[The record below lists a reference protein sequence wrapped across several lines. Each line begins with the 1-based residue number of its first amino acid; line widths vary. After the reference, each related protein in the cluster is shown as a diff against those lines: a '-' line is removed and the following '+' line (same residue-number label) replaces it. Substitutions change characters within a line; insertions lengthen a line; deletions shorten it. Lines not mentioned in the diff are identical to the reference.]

1 MLPRNDNSLMERI
14 EQTILRNLVF
24 NEEYSRKVI
33 PFIQPNYFDQK
44 TERLIFEEIVQ
55 FIVKYGSSI
64 TIEALNIEMENRTD
78 LNETEIKEIREINSS
93 LNNSPIDNRWL
104 LDTTEKWCRDR
115 AIYLALM
122 ESIHIADG
130 KDDKKNRDAIP
141 SILSDALAVSFDNNI
156 GHDYLNNYEER
167 YEYYHRKEDKIEFDL
182 EYFNKIT
189 KGGLPNKTLNIAL
202 AGCVHPETRV
212 KIRFRKIMW
221 IEKETSIGEIKTLLD
236 NGYEVEVDSPD
247 GYVPVNFFIN
257 KGMYEEYELLMM
269 GGNKVSCNE
278 SHLFETTEG
287 WISAKEME
295 QSNLIYKLIT
305 NEGIKIGRVYK
316 NNKQIPIVDIN
327 VNHPNHRY
335 YTNGVSSHNTGV
347 GKSLFMC
354 HFAAS
359 VLLQGRNVLYITME
373 MAEEK
378 IAERIDA
385 NLLNVPIQQL
395 SELPRSTFETKVT
408 NLAKK
413 TEGTLIIKEY
423 PTASAHSG
431 HFKALLNELSLKKSF
446 RPDIIFIDYLN
457 ICASSRYKGNSNINS
472 YTFVKAIAEELR
484 GLAVEFNVPIV
495 SATQTTRSGFGSSDV
510 ELTDTSESFG
520 LPATADLMFALISTE
535 ELEGMGQIMVKQLKN
550 RYNDPT
556 IYKRFIVGIDRAKMR
571 LYDCEQTAQK
581 DILDSGQEEEYDYEE
596 KKPKKSFEGFKF

>member
-1 MLPRNDNSLMERI
+1 MERI
-14 EQTILRNLVF
+14 ETTILRNLVF
-24 NEEYSRKVI
+24 NEDYSRKVI
-33 PFIQPNYFDQK
+33 PFIQPDYFEQK
-44 TERLIFEEIVQ
+44 SEKIIFEEVVQ
-55 FIVKYGSSI
+55 FIVKYGSAI
-64 TIEALNIEMENRTD
+64 TVEALNIEVENRTD
-78 LNETEIKEIREINSS
+78 LNETEIKEIREINNS
-93 LNNSPIDNRWL
+93 LNDSPVDKQWL

-130 KDDKKNRDAIP
+130 NNEKKNRDAIP

-156 GHDYLNNYEER
+156 GHDYLGNYEER
-167 YEYYHRKEDKIEFDL
+167 YEFYHRQEDKIEFDL

-202 AGCVHPETRV
+202 AG
-212 KIRFRKIMW
+212 
-221 IEKETSIGEIKTLLD
+221 
-236 NGYEVEVDSPD
+236 
-247 GYVPVNFFIN
+247 
-257 KGMYEEYELLMM
+257 
-269 GGNKVSCNE
+269 
-278 SHLFETTEG
+278 
-287 WISAKEME
+287 
-295 QSNLIYKLIT
+295 
-305 NEGIKIGRVYK
+305 
-316 NNKQIPIVDIN
+316 
-327 VNHPNHRY
+327 
-335 YTNGVSSHNTGV
+335 TGV

-354 HFAAS
+354 HLASS
-359 VLLQGRNVLYITME
+359 VLLQGRSVLYITLE
-373 MAEEK
+373 MAEER

-395 SELPRSTFETKVT
+395 VDLPRQMFENKVT
-408 NLAKK
+408 GIAKK
-413 TEGTLIIKEY
+413 TQGTLIIKEY

-431 HFKALLNELSLKKSF
+431 HFKALLNELALKKSF

-457 ICASSRYKGNSNINS
+457 ICASSRYKSNLSVNS
-472 YTFVKAIAEELR
+472 YSYIKAIAEELR

-535 ELEGMGQIMVKQLKN
+535 ELEQLGQIMVKQLKN

-571 LYDCEQTAQK
+571 LYDCEQSAQK
-581 DILDSGQEEEYDYEE
+581 DILDSGNEDEYNEYED